1 MIKKNAEALLGLEE
15 AAERRLPARK
25 GA

>member
-1 MIKKNAEALLGLEE
+1 MIKDNANALLGLEE
-15 AAERRLPARK
+15 SAERRLPARK

>member
-15 AAERRLPARK
+15 AAERRLPAKK